1 MLHVCG
7 RETSTETSTMSR
19 MENFDFTTSAPAG
32 VSTEF
37 AEDPDIQLWLKLGRA
52 AFFFCVWVS
61 MIIPVAL
68 VYAARF

>member
-1 MLHVCG
+1 
-7 RETSTETSTMSR
+7 MSR
-19 MENFDFTTSAPAG
+19 MENFDFTTSAPAR